1 MNLGAL
7 DLVLDYLLVVNTVSR
22 VIWVWKP
29 QGSSDWIASLTGLCC
44 LPVWFSPMNAVRTGA
59 LPFWGGYADW
69 GSDEDKELKTI
80 LHPSSS
86 SDDRHDSESRT
97 KARSFL
103 ALAFFGSSSLQRVT
117 QVVFGFK
124 ISI

>member
-1 MNLGAL
+1 MTAMRIG
-7 DLVLDYLLVVNTVSR
+7 T
-22 VIWVWKP
+22 
-29 QGSSDWIASLTGLCC
+29 
-44 LPVWFSPMNAVRTGA
+44 

-69 GSDEDKELKTI
+69 GSDKDEESKKI
-80 LHPSSS
+80 FHPSSS

-103 ALAFFGSSSLQRVT
+103 ALAFFSSSSSQRVT
-117 QVVFGFK
+117 HVMFRFK